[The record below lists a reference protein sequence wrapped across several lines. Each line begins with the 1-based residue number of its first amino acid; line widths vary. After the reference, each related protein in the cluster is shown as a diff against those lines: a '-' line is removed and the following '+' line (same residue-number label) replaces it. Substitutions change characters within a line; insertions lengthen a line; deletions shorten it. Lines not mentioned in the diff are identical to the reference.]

1 MGHKSHNLKKM
12 KGLKSRGESHAKS
25 EEIYGKKSLQRVHC
39 SDLLVPKLP
48 DKEKFSELWDL
59 SSEIACGEFR
69 AKMAA
74 GDTPCNTHTIQ
85 VWYISLH
92 LVDFYGKNVGKYTI
106 HGLFGYVFFAEKK
119 HMKKPLQ
126 AQTAKKSRSGLLFG
140 QRIHEKNSD
149 SHHL

>member
-1 MGHKSHNLKKM
+1 
-12 KGLKSRGESHAKS
+12 
-25 EEIYGKKSLQRVHC
+25 
-39 SDLLVPKLP
+39 
-48 DKEKFSELWDL
+48 
-59 SSEIACGEFR
+59 
-69 AKMAA
+69 MAA

-106 HGLFGYVFFAEKK
+106 HGLFGYVFFVEKK

-140 QRIHEKNSD
+140 QRIHEKKIRFTSLMTPMKSIDIADPQKNLRFKKKARSIQGGPRMQ
-149 SHHL
+149 L